1 MPSNNVQLQYGQI
14 ESVSTRL
21 QHAVTTINP
30 QLMDLKSSVDTLL
43 TDGLWLQQTSPAMQ
57 HAYEQ
62 FTGQLT
68 QIVAKI
74 EDFAK
79 QFNAIKT
86 QIDDMDQTMAAQI
99 RGDGK

>member
-21 QHAVTTINP
+21 EQAVLTINP
-30 QLMDLKSSVDTLL
+30 QLMDLKASVDNLL
-43 TDGLWLQQTSPAMQ
+43 TDGLWLQQTSPAIQ

-68 QIVAKI
+68 QIVTKI

-79 QFNAIKT
+79 QFKAIKT
-86 QIDDMDQTMAAQI
+86 QIDDMDITLAAQVK
-99 RGDGK
+99 GNGK

>member
-14 ESVSTRL
+14 DTVSTRL

-30 QLMDLKSSVDTLL
+30 QLMDLKAAVDNLL
-43 TDGLWLQQTSPAMQ
+43 NDGLWLQQTSPAMQ
-57 HAYEQ
+57 NAYTQ

-68 QIVAKI
+68 SIVTKI

-79 QFNAIKT
+79 QFTAIKT
-86 QIDDMDQTMAAQI
+86 QIDDMDRTMAAQI
-99 RGDGK
+99 GGNK